1 MPTSLIL
8 PSLEQCLG
16 TSPIQAANSRPFLNY
31 RPLAITGPMLGTLLT
46 RRQNSLCQHSRTP
59 AAASFPRRRAQ
70 HHPSR
75 RRGRRAGEHD
85 LPPGEAPGA
94 ELVSTRHGPR
104 PSASVRALEC
114 VRAHLPTGVSAKLG
128 LLLRAGDD
136 AVSDSTAGLILKAP
150 SSAASSSSGPASSV
164 RSVAA
169 AAPINRPTAP
179 PSPTG
184 PCRPLGAQ
192 RRPALFPNRFPARPQ
207 TPRDPAL
214 SQTLPPTSRTFPR
227 NRAPERRGR

>member
-59 AAASFPRRRAQ
+59 AAASFPRRCAQ

-94 ELVSTRHGPR
+94 ELVSTRHRPR

-128 LLLRAGDD
+128 LLPRAGDD
-136 AVSDSTAGLILKAP
+136 AVSASTRGPHPQGAIERGVVQLGSRVLCQIRRRRGPDQPPNSPAQPYGPLSTP
-150 SSAASSSSGPASSV
+150 RCPASPRPFPQPLPRTASNPTRP
-164 RSVAA
+164 RSL
-169 AAPINRPTAP
+169 T
-179 PSPTG
+179 
-184 PCRPLGAQ
+184 
-192 RRPALFPNRFPARPQ
+192 
-207 TPRDPAL
+207 DPAPDIQDVPQE
-214 SQTLPPTSRTFPR
+214 SG
-227 NRAPERRGR
+227 A